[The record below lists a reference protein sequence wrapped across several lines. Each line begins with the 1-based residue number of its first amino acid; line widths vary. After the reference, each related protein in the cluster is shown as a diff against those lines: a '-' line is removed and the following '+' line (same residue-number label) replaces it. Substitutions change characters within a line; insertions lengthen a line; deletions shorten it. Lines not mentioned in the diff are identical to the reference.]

1 MKQIIFIVS
10 LFGWVLYVKAETMT
24 ENGPNET
31 YQTENSIAISDA
43 AGMAQ
48 HLRQEFGIA
57 KAVYLSQIAQQLSQ
71 SFASNEQLQQQWKQA
86 LATEIIEPTHFTQ
99 INTHALMAQTLVQYT
114 NGMTLDR
121 FRQVNLPLTPKFRSL
136 NDPYVRSR
144 TFQTWLNLTYHWQN
158 ILEKG
163 GQENMAQ
170 WLAWLQK
177 SPVSSTNKTLPNNS
191 LNPVLTIINKT
202 NFEDVDQLN
211 KALSEVNYFTPLA
224 VALMRQK
231 LHLTQKQTIALGYD
245 WIEIYQ
251 LLELNND
258 LLTADQQQEIS
269 RLITQANNHWQES
282 EQQIKKINEPLFIL
296 INDLLNVLPEKFKN
310 PDHFN
315 EQLNSKILTLI
326 TGLQNPNAYFSH
338 PLRQDIQEN
347 LEVCLNLSVLQNPE
361 PPAPIAN
368 KQFNSCLNE
377 FIEWGTVLARNANLS
392 GNLIQLDNPNSINR
406 ALDLPAAQVTN
417 NLSMHA
423 ASEINCQQQL
433 TAQANMIEWLLSA
446 ETVAWF
452 HDRWP
457 GLMATKS
464 PNSQIDQLITV
475 GEQLFQFPDCVR
487 NKQPLLNQFNELQN
501 KWERLKQE
509 IVIHVNQYRN
519 NVLSP
524 NSDVDLFES
533 IDQKSNYIPENF
545 VVSPCDSTQ
554 SCGAQV
560 TLDPNNDL
568 LNLFPN
574 HLKLAAQFGLG
585 ELNICYENVRWE
597 QRKTTPTHLD
607 NNKIANFEGQLS
619 IQLNGLFQG
628 QSVFT
633 KSLLSEQRHVYLFG
647 ENNQETLDTACPLPL
662 VGKQINTSLDRG
674 TFGLFP
680 NRLTFLAAQKIDIN
694 KVMTSNWKQ
703 WQTQLNVKPDE
714 FQSYNE
720 MNEVKTAL
728 NDAFLKRVDQLQQ
741 QIYRK
746 LITNNQSRTN
756 DSALSKAAFEYIT
769 HRKLLS
775 HMSIGLFPQLYA
787 NRPTLQAAISGNDR
801 LVDMAFFREA
811 YDNQINVADMIE
823 NGDLNFTEHQDAWDT
838 INQSESLV
846 HSTLD
851 QLRQVKTFAQSTPAD
866 SVNQ

>member
-1 MKQIIFIVS
+1 M
-10 LFGWVLYVKAETMT
+10 LYVNAEAIT
-24 ENGPNET
+24 EDVSFEVS
-31 YQTENSIAISDA
+31 QTENSRTINDA
-43 AGMAQ
+43 EGMAKY
-48 HLRQEFGIA
+48 LRQEFGIA
-57 KAVYLSQIAQQLSQ
+57 KSVYLTQIAQQLSQ
-71 SFASNEQLQQQWKQA
+71 SFASSEQLKQQWQQA
-86 LATEIIEPTHFTQ
+86 LSTEIIEPAHFTQ
-99 INTHALMAQTLVQYT
+99 INTHALMAQTLVQQT

-121 FRQVNLPLTPKFRSL
+121 FRQVNLPLTPHFSSL

-144 TFQTWLNLTYHWQN
+144 TFQTWLNLNYHWQN
-158 ILEKG
+158 ILIDG
-163 GQENMAQ
+163 GQKNMAQ
-170 WLAWLQK
+170 WLPWLIENPEK
-177 SPVSSTNKTLPNNS
+177 ISTHKIEPNN
-191 LNPVLTIINKT
+191 VLDLVLSGISEIDDEN
-202 NFEDVDQLN
+202 VDQLI
-211 KALSEVNYFTPLA
+211 SSVNHISYFSPLA

-231 LHLTQKQTIALGYD
+231 LHLIKNQTIALGYD

-251 LLELNND
+251 LLEFSSD
-258 LLTADQQQEIS
+258 LLTAEQQEEFS
-269 RLITQANNHWQES
+269 KLITQAQNHWIAS
-282 EQQIKKINEPLFIL
+282 EEKIKKTNEPLYAL
-296 INDLLNVLPEKFKN
+296 IDDLLYALPDKFKN

-315 EQLNSKILTLI
+315 DQLNSEILTLI
-326 TGLQNPNAYFSH
+326 TGLENPDAYFSH
-338 PLRQDIQEN
+338 PLRQEIQEN

-361 PPAPIAN
+361 PPTPIAS
-368 KQFNSCLNE
+368 KQFNDCLRE
-377 FIEWGTVLARNANLS
+377 FVTWGTDLANNANLS
-392 GNLIQLDNPNSINR
+392 GNLIQLDNPSSINR
-406 ALDLPAAQVTN
+406 ALDLPAVQVIN
-417 NLSMHA
+417 NLSMQA
-423 ASEINCQQQL
+423 ASEITCQQQL
-433 TAQANMIEWLLSA
+433 STQANLLEWLLSA

-457 GLMATKS
+457 GLMATNS
-464 PNSQIDQLITV
+464 PNSQIDELISV
-475 GEQLFQFPDCVR
+475 GEQLFQFPDCV
-487 NKQPLLNQFNELQN
+487 NDKQPLLNQFSELQS

-524 NSDVDLFES
+524 NSDVDLFKT
-533 IDQKSNYIPENF
+533 IDQKSNYIPESF
-545 VVSPCDSTQ
+545 VISPCDSTQ

-560 TLDPNNDL
+560 TLNPNNDL

-574 HLKLAAQFGLG
+574 HLRLASQFGLG
-585 ELNICYENVRWE
+585 ELEICYDQVRWE

-619 IQLNGLFQG
+619 IQLNGIFQG

-633 KSLLSEQRHVYLFG
+633 KSLLSEQRHTYLFG

-694 KVMTSNWKQ
+694 KVMENNWKQ
-703 WQTQLNVKPDE
+703 WQTQLNANPDE
-714 FQSYNE
+714 FSSYNE
-720 MNEVKTAL
+720 MNEIKTAL

-787 NRPTLQAAISGNDR
+787 NRPSLQAALSGNDR

-811 YDNQINVADMIE
+811 YENQINVAEMIE
-823 NGDLNFTEHQDAWDT
+823 NGDLNFSAHQSAWDT
-838 INQSESLV
+838 INPNESLV

-851 QLRQVKTFAQSTPAD
+851 QLRQVKTFTQSPKQAN
-866 SVNQ
+866 SAE